1 LKIIKKKKKK
11 NMRKKMNYKQYSLEK
26 LQNTLDNKQNSEELN
41 NIIGVRVDKQNYY
54 LMIMMRQIMST
65 LKKKY
70 INK

>member
-1 LKIIKKKKKK
+1 
-11 NMRKKMNYKQYSLEK
+11 MNYKQYSLEK